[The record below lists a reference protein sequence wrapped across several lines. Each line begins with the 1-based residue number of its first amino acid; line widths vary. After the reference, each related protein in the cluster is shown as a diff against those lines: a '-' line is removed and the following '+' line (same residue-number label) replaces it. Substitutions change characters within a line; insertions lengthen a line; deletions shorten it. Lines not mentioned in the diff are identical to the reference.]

1 MCYMLS
7 RVQLFVT
14 PWTAACQAPTSM
26 GFYRQGYWSGL
37 LFPSP
42 GDLSDPGI
50 EPRSPALQGRLSTS
64 EPPGKSLHQNI
75 ILSYLSKRYPPPS
88 LKNNISFLDIL
99 STLPAGSKTSLGSLT
114 SEEQPLVLFFLIL
127 TTKSVAL

>member
-1 MCYMLS
+1 MLS

-37 LFPSP
+37 PFPSP

-64 EPPGKSLHQNI
+64 EPPGKSLHQNR
-75 ILSYLSKRYPPPS
+75 ILSYLSKGYLSPHP

-99 STLPAGSKTSLGSLT
+99 STLPACSKTSLGSLT
-114 SEEQPLVLFFLIL
+114 SEEQSLVLFFLIL
-127 TTKSVAL
+127 TTKFVAL